1 MSCKT
6 RIKQSNSFFIVM
18 LIQLFNL
25 LILVNLVISVNW
37 HTICRPFLFA
47 PPFSSRYIR
56 CLFASCFF
64 LVTTRVQVSSVS
76 PRYSDIHLIFVA
88 LCLYRP
94 CCLLCWIR
102 GRLSDARLGITKRP
116 ACGVTGAVWVAVRS
130 ARPGV
135 TENPST
141 TVGIMLSCV

>member
-6 RIKQSNSFFIVM
+6 RIVQSNVFFIVM
-18 LIQLFNL
+18 FVQLFYL
-25 LILVNLVISVNW
+25 LILVNLVKLVTHAKPVGS
-37 HTICRPFLFA
+37 FFS
-47 PPFSSRYIR
+47 PPFSSHYIR

-76 PRYSDIHLIFVA
+76 PRYRDIHLIFVA
-88 LCLYRP
+88 WCLYRP

-102 GRLSDARLGITKRP
+102 GRLSDTRLSITQRP
-116 ACGVTGAVWVAVRS
+116 ACGVTGAVWVVVRS
-130 ARPGV
+130 VRPGV

-141 TVGIMLSCV
+141 AVGITLSCV